1 MHRLLIANRGEV
13 ALRIARAAHDLAL
26 TPIGLF
32 ATDDAHSPALARMAQ
47 RIALPGAGP
56 AAYLDIPAI
65 IAAAVTAGA
74 DALHPGWGFLSE
86 SPALAQACADATLTF
101 IGPSAALL
109 SLLGDKRRARE
120 AAAAAGLP
128 VPDAAAT
135 EADAAGL
142 LRAGPI
148 LLKPAEGGGGR
159 GMRIVTDPAA
169 LAAAWQEAAAEARSA
184 IGAATL
190 FAERLITEARHIEV
204 QIAADGASAVSLG
217 TRDCTLQRRHQKL
230 IETAPAAG
238 IPALASAAVASALE
252 RDAVA
257 SALERG
263 AVASALERDAVASAL
278 ERDAVASAL
287 ERDAIAMATAL
298 GYRGLGTWEFLVT
311 TTGFWFMEVNP
322 RLQVEHTVTEAVTGL
337 DLVAI
342 QLRLAQGASLAEL
355 GLTTPP
361 RPRGYAMQL
370 RINAE
375 TLTPSGAIIPDSGQI
390 TRLVL
395 PAGPG
400 IRVDHAIAEGLTIS
414 PAYDSLLAKLIVH
427 GPDRATVLRRA
438 AAALNEFIIEGVRTL
453 IPTLQR
459 LLALGDLQADRIDT
473 RFLEREAAGLVPAA
487 DAVTGHPHA
496 ITAPMAGRLVALDMA
511 AGDIVRAGQRI
522 ALVEAMKM
530 QMEVI
535 APQACLILALSAALG
550 DTIPANHALATIA
563 PVTDMGLADSA
574 TPPDDSPRHDLAALQ
589 ARLLATRDEGRPDAT
604 ARRHAAGS
612 RTTRENLADLFDPGS
627 FSEYGALALAAQRR
641 RRSMEELIRISPAD
655 GLVAGIGTIAG
666 TPTAALAYDYTVLA
680 GTQGFLNH
688 KKTDRLLG
696 IVHRDHLPLV
706 LFAEGGGGRPGDTD
720 VMGVAGLDLSTFAS
734 FARCSGAAPLVGI
747 AHGHCF
753 AGNAALLGCC
763 DTIIATT
770 ASSIGMGGP
779 AMIEGGGLGRFRPEQ
794 VGPSAVQAANGV
806 IDLLVADETEA
817 VAQARRYLGYFAAA
831 TPAFTSADQDAL
843 RRVVPE
849 NRHLL
854 YDMRGLIDTLADTGS
869 VLELRHGFA
878 AGMITALIRIEG
890 RAMGLIANNPAHLGG
905 AIDAPAA
912 DKAARFLQLCDSHGL
927 PVLSLCDTPGFMVG
941 PETERTAQV
950 RHVCRLFVT
959 GAALGVPV
967 FCLVPRR
974 GYGLGAMA
982 MAAGGFHQTRLTAA
996 WPSGEF
1002 GGMGLEGAVRL
1013 GYRRELAAE
1022 TDPAAREALFRA
1034 HLTRL
1039 QDEGQAM
1046 NMAAYVEIDTVIDPA
1061 ESRTWIARG
1070 LRTARTAPSRRSIDT
1085 W

>member
-1 MHRLLIANRGEV
+1 MRRLLIANRGEV
-13 ALRIARAAHDLAL
+13 ALRVARAAHDLAL

-32 ATDDAHSPALARMAQ
+32 ATDDANSPALARMAQ
-47 RIALPGAGP
+47 RIPLPGAGP
-56 AAYLDIPAI
+56 AAYLDSAAI
-65 IAAAVTAGA
+65 LAAARAANA

-86 SPALAQACADATLTF
+86 DPALAQACADADITF
-101 IGPSAALL
+101 IGPYPALL
-109 SLLGDKRRARE
+109 GLLGDKRRARD
-120 AAAAAGLP
+120 AAAATGLP
-128 VPDAAAT
+128 VADAAAT
-135 EADAAGL
+135 LDDAADL
-142 LRAGPI
+142 LCTGPI

-159 GMRIVTDPAA
+159 GMRVVTDRAA
-169 LAAAWQEAAAEARSA
+169 LPTAWRDAAAEADTTT
-184 IGAATL
+184 I
-190 FAERLITEARHIEV
+190 FAERLITGARHIEV
-204 QIAADGASAVSLG
+204 QIAGDGAQATSLG

-230 IETAPAAG
+230 IETAPAA
-238 IPALASAAVASALE
+238 ASLALE
-252 RDAVA
+252 RAAVT
-257 SALERG
+257 
-263 AVASALERDAVASAL
+263 
-278 ERDAVASAL
+278 
-287 ERDAIAMATAL
+287 MATAL
-298 GYRGLGTWEFLVT
+298 AYRGLGTWEFLVT
-311 TTGFWFMEVNP
+311 ATGFWFMEVNP

-337 DLVAI
+337 DLVAV
-342 QLRLAQGASLAEL
+342 QLRLAQGATLVSL
-355 GLTTPP
+355 GLSTPP
-361 RPRGYAMQL
+361 APRGFAMQF
-370 RINAE
+370 RVNAE
-375 TLTPSGAIIPDSGQI
+375 TLTATGDTIPSTGRI
-390 TRLVL
+390 TRLTL

-400 IRVDHAIAEGLTIS
+400 IRVDHAIAEGLAIS

-427 GPDRATVLRRA
+427 GPDRATTLRRA
-438 AAALNEFIIEGVRTL
+438 VAALDDVTVEGIATL
-453 IPTLQR
+453 LPTYRR
-459 LLALGDLQADRIDT
+459 LLTLEAIQADRIDT
-473 RFLEREAAGLVPAA
+473 GWLAREAASLAPEAA
-487 DAVTGHPHA
+487 APNDAHA
-496 ITAPMAGRLVALDMA
+496 ITAPMAGRIVALNIA
-511 AGDIVRAGQRI
+511 AGATIAAGHRI
-522 ALVEAMKM
+522 ALIEAMKM
-530 QMEVI
+530 QMAVT
-535 APQACLILALSAALG
+535 APQSCRILAVTAALG
-550 DTIPANHALATIA
+550 DTIAAGQLLASVTPMAESAAADAPAA
-563 PVTDMGLADSA
+563 PDGA
-574 TPPDDSPRHDLAALQ
+574 PRRDLAALE
-589 ARLLATRDEGRPDAT
+589 ARLLATLDDGRPEAT

-612 RTTRENLADLFDPGS
+612 RTTRENLADLFDAGS

-655 GLVAGIGTIAG
+655 GLVAGIGAVAG

-696 IVHRDHLPLV
+696 IVHRDKLPLV

-720 VMGVAGLDLSTFAS
+720 VMGVAGLDLATFAS
-734 FARCSGAAPLVGI
+734 FARCSGGAPLVGI

-779 AMIEGGGLGRFRPEQ
+779 AMIEGGGLGVFRPEE
-794 VGPSAVQAANGV
+794 VGPSDVQSANGV
-806 IDLLVADETEA
+806 IDLLVADEAEA
-817 VAQARRYLGYFAAA
+817 VAQARRYLGYFGAAA
-831 TPAFTSADQDAL
+831 PDFTCADQHAL
-843 RRVVPE
+843 RHAVPE
-849 NRHLL
+849 NRNLV
-854 YDMRGLIDTLADTGS
+854 YDMRGLIETLADTGS
-869 VLELRHGFA
+869 VLELRRGFA

-912 DKAARFLQLCDSHGL
+912 DKAARFLRLCDSHGL

-1022 TDPAAREALFRA
+1022 TDPAAREALFRSLLA
-1034 HLTRL
+1034 RL
-1039 QDEGQAM
+1039 QSEGQAI
-1046 NMAAYVEIDTVIDPA
+1046 NMAAYVEIDTVIDPVQ
-1061 ESRTWIARG
+1061 SRAWIARG
-1070 LRTARTAPSRRSIDT
+1070 LQAARAVPSRRAIDS

>member
-1 MHRLLIANRGEV
+1 MNRLLIANRGEV

-32 ATDDAHSPALARMAQ
+32 ATDDASSPALARMAQ
-47 RIALPGAGP
+47 RIALPGTGP
-56 AAYLDIPAI
+56 AAYLDIAAI
-65 IAAAVTAGA
+65 IAAARTAQA

-86 SPALAQACADATLTF
+86 NPALAQACADAAITF
-101 IGPSAALL
+101 IGPPAALL
-109 SLLGDKRRARE
+109 ALLGDKHRARE
-120 AAAAAGLP
+120 AAATAGLP
-128 VPDAAAT
+128 VSDAATA
-135 EADAAGL
+135 ESDAADL
-142 LRAGPI
+142 LRHGPI

-159 GMRIVTDPAA
+159 GMRIVTDQAA
-169 LAAAWQEAAAEARSA
+169 LPAAWQDAAAEARTA
-184 IGAATL
+184 FGAATL

-204 QIAADGASAVSLG
+204 QIAADGTNAASLG

-230 IETAPAAG
+230 IETAPAA
-238 IPALASAAVASALE
+238 PNPALE
-252 RDAVA
+252 RAAVT
-257 SALERG
+257 
-263 AVASALERDAVASAL
+263 
-278 ERDAVASAL
+278 
-287 ERDAIAMATAL
+287 MAQSL
-298 GYRGLGTWEFLVT
+298 HYRGLGTWEFLVT
-311 TTGFWFMEVNP
+311 PTGFWFMEVNP

-342 QLRLAQGASLAEL
+342 QLRLAQGATLTQL

-361 RPRGYAMQL
+361 PPRGFAMQL

-375 TLTPSGAIIPDSGQI
+375 TLTPTGATIPESGQI
-390 TRLVL
+390 TRLTL

-400 IRVDHAIAEGLTIS
+400 IRIDHAIAEGLTIS

-427 GPDRATVLRRA
+427 GPDRPAVLRRA
-438 AAALNEFIIEGVRTL
+438 AAALDDFTIEGIRTL
-453 IPTLQR
+453 LPTYR
-459 LLALGDLQADRIDT
+459 CLLALDDIQKDRIDT
-473 RFLEREAAGLVPAA
+473 RFLEREAASLAPGPATQT
-487 DAVTGHPHA
+487 DANT
-496 ITAPMAGRLVALDMA
+496 ITAPMAGRLVALDVA
-511 AGDIVRAGQRI
+511 PGDTVRAGQRV
-522 ALVEAMKM
+522 ALIEAMKM
-530 QMEVI
+530 QMEVT
-535 APQACLILALSAALG
+535 APQSCRILAVTGIVG
-550 DTIPANHALATIA
+550 DTLPANHILATIA
-563 PVTDMGLADSA
+563 PIAETGPTNAA
-574 TPPDDSPRHDLAALQ
+574 PPPDDSPRRDLANLQ
-589 ARLLATRDEGRPDAT
+589 ARLLATLDEGRPEAT

-655 GLVAGIGTIAG
+655 GLVAGIGTVDG
-666 TPTAALAYDYTVLA
+666 TATAALAYDYSVLA

-696 IVHRDHLPLV
+696 IVHRDNLPLV

-734 FARCSGAAPLVGI
+734 FARCSGAAPLLGI

-779 AMIEGGGLGRFRPEQ
+779 AMIEGGGLGRFRPED

-817 VAQARRYLGYFAAA
+817 VAQARRYLSYFGAA
-831 TPAFTSADQDAL
+831 TPAFTCADQHAL
-843 RRVVPE
+843 RRAVPE
-849 NRHLL
+849 NRNLL
-854 YDMRGLIDTLADTGS
+854 YDTRGLIETLADTGS
-869 VLELRHGFA
+869 VLELRRGFA

-941 PETERTAQV
+941 PDTERTAQV
-950 RHVCRLFVT
+950 RHVCRMFVT
-959 GAALGVPV
+959 GAALRVPV
-967 FCLVPRR
+967 FCLIPRR

-1022 TDPAAREALFRA
+1022 ADPAAREALFQSL
-1034 HLTRL
+1034 LTRL
-1039 QDEGQAM
+1039 QHEGQAI
-1046 NMAAYVEIDTVIDPA
+1046 NMAAYVEIDAVIDPA
-1061 ESRTWIARG
+1061 ESRAWICRG
-1070 LRTARTAPSRRSIDT
+1070 LQAARTVPSRRSIDT